1 MQTISDDDSTY
12 QTKPASLSFFS
23 RTFPS
28 LSFYPKFA
36 GIVYRASL
44 VARQGAVYGDDA
56 WGQSSLEVL
65 TALETVG
72 VTVQT
77 TGLSFLSQ
85 TPGPVIIVGNHLSV
99 LETVVLPAH
108 IIPYK
113 SVTFVVKESLIH
125 VPVFKHI
132 MRSRNPIIVTRS
144 NPRHDLK
151 VVLDQGCDRLSR
163 GVSIIIFPQ
172 TTRAPFNPE
181 QFSTIAI
188 KLAKKASVPII
199 PLALLTDAWENG
211 RLMKD
216 FGRIKPVRKVHF
228 AFGEPMTVEG
238 KGNDTHQAVIDFIQ
252 EHLASWGRE
261 SLAGGC

>member
-1 MQTISDDDSTY
+1 MQTISHDDSTY
-12 QTKPASLSFFS
+12 LTKPGHVSLFS

-36 GIVYRASL
+36 GIIYRASRA
-44 VARQGAVYGDDA
+44 ARLGADYGDDA
-56 WGQSSLEVL
+56 WGRSSLSVL
-65 TALETVG
+65 EALEKVG
-72 VTVQT
+72 VTIQT
-77 TGLSFLSQ
+77 TGLSFLKQ
-85 TPGPVIIVGNHLSV
+85 TPGPVIFVGNHLSV
-99 LETVVLPAH
+99 LETVVLPAL

-132 MRSRNPIIVTRS
+132 MRSRNPIVVTRS

-151 VVLDQGCDRLSR
+151 VVLDEGCDRLSR

-172 TTRAPFNPE
+172 TTRSPFNPE

-188 KLAKKASVPII
+188 KLARKADVPII

-211 RLMKD
+211 RMMKD
-216 FGRIKPVRKVHF
+216 FGRIKPNRKVHF
-228 AFGEPMTVEG
+228 AFGEPMKVEG

-252 EHLASWGRE
+252 EHLAFWQR
-261 SLAGGC
+261 